1 VALGNHD
8 GVMGIAFPSDE
19 NLRYTKVDEITLT
32 NGVTHNLILIMINV
46 CASNLRKDFF
56 NIIKRVNDFE
66 SALIVNRQGQNLVV
80 MSEQEY
86 NNLIATLEILSNPVE
101 YDKIM
106 HPDMTDAKEYASV
119 NEALKDLG
127 FYDEKV

>member
-1 VALGNHD
+1 MEVVRD
-8 GVMGIAFPSDE
+8 F
-19 NLRYTKVDEITLT
+19 
-32 NGVTHNLILIMINV
+32 ILIMINV

-106 HPDMTDAKEYASV
+106 HPDMTGAKEYDSV
-119 NEALKDLG
+119 DEALEDLG